1 MRPRTTPRS
10 TSATCPRASSRSA
23 PSAPTRAQCEIAESP
38 LRLQLRLWIAALAY
52 GGSLTYF
59 CLLYTSPSPRD

>member
-23 PSAPTRAQCEIAESP
+23 PPAPTRTPSCRTTRASSRASRTP
-38 LRLQLRLWIAALAY
+38 WLRWIARSGCRRGARAMA
-52 GGSLTYF
+52 F
-59 CLLYTSPSPRD
+59 EA